1 MYLGYQGNKIKYY
14 TEQPLNKSIYKID
27 KIKETELEYIL
38 DGDEYVL
45 KTQEVIDK
53 QYKEKRTAEILARL
67 DELDLKS
74 IRAIRANDTEYIQ
87 AYETEA
93 IALREE
99 LRSLDG

>member
-1 MYLGYQGNKIKYY
+1 MYLGYQDNKIKFY
-14 TEQPLNKSIYKID
+14 TDKPLNSKFYLVD
-27 KIKETELEYIL
+27 KWEETQEKYIL

-45 KTQEVIDK
+45 KTQTVIDK

>member
-27 KIKETELEYIL
+27 KIEETELEYIL

-53 QYKEKRTAEILARL
+53 QYKEKRTSEILARL